1 MASESLVDLTLNSP
15 RTATKST
22 TDRNPHAGSS
32 FANFMEE
39 EGLREE
45 AEAVALK
52 RVIAWQ
58 LQQAMK
64 AQGKTKQ
71 AMAGEIHTSRSQLDR
86 LLDPENASVS
96 LLTIA
101 RAANALG
108 KRMVV
113 SLEDRTGKSV
123 RQSNE
128 KKVRRRSAARIPA

>member
-1 MASESLVDLTLNSP
+1 MKTQG
-15 RTATKST
+15 
-22 TDRNPHAGSS
+22 HAKDSIHSGSN
-32 FANFMEE
+32 FADFLEE

-45 AEAVALK
+45 AEAIALK

-64 AQGKTKQ
+64 EQGKTKQ
-71 AMAGEIHTSRSQLDR
+71 AMAGEIQTSRSQLNR

-96 LLTIA
+96 LLTIS

-113 SLEDRTGKSV
+113 SLEDAKGKPVPRS
-123 RQSNE
+123 SN
-128 KKVRRRSAARIPA
+128 KKLRHGSAARIPA

>member
-1 MASESLVDLTLNSP
+1 MTSDK
-15 RTATKST
+15 RTTGVHS
-22 TDRNPHAGSS
+22 GSS
-32 FANFMEE
+32 FADFMEE

-45 AEAVALK
+45 AEAIALK

-113 SLEDRTGKSV
+113 SLEDRAGKSV
-123 RQSNE
+123 RRSHG
-128 KKVRRRSAARIPA
+128 KKLQRRSAAGVPA